1 MTAENPLV
9 RQILEGGS
17 PELRLLA
24 AQGILPLAAE
34 DLIPL
39 QVQLA
44 ADSDPMIAAYAQE
57 ALQSVDARLAAAYL
71 TAEAPPEVLSWFARS
86 HADATLIETVIRRR
100 DVPLDLLEEIAATLG
115 PELQEVLLLRQDA
128 IVDRPAILDRLEVNE
143 RLSVFSRRRIAEYRQ
158 HLLPRD
164 LSMVEVKAEFDAAT
178 IAVAEL
184 DADDLAEIERVRAE
198 VAPTGEVDDRTGLSE
213 AQIRSLPVPVRIKL
227 CRGAS
232 RALRQILIRD
242 SNRLVS
248 LGVLA
253 NAAFSEDE
261 VEQVAANR
269 SMDEEVLAV
278 IARRR
283 EWVSRYGVCKAL
295 VQNPRTPVGLSVRL
309 VTRLSVRDLKMLRR
323 DKNVPEPVRSA
334 AERLY
339 RIKSV

>member
-9 RQILEGGS
+9 RQILEGGA

-24 AQGILPLAAE
+24 AQGILPLPPE
-34 DLIPL
+34 ELIPL
-39 QVQLA
+39 QVHLA
-44 ADSDPMIAAYAQE
+44 TDDDPMTAQYARE
-57 ALQSVDARLAAAYL
+57 ALQGVEVRLAAAYL
-71 TAEAPPEVLSWFARS
+71 TADAPPEVLGWFART
-86 HADATLIETVIRRR
+86 HADPTLVETVIRRR
-100 DVPLDLLEEIAATLG
+100 DVPLDLLEEIAGALG
-115 PELQEVLLLRQDA
+115 PDLQEILLLRQDA
-128 IVDRPAILDRLEVNE
+128 IVDRPAILDRLEANAH
-143 RLSVFSRRRIAEYRQ
+143 LSVFARRRIAEYRQ

-164 LSMVEVKAEFDAAT
+164 LSMVEVKSDIDPAT
-178 IAVAEL
+178 VAVAEL
-184 DADDLAEIERVRAE
+184 DSDDIAEIERVRAE
-198 VAPTGEVDDRTGLSE
+198 VAPGGEVDDRTGLSE

-261 VEQVAANR
+261 IEQVAANR
-269 SMDEEVLAV
+269 SMDEEVLAT

-283 EWVSRYGVCKAL
+283 EWVSRYGVCKSL

-309 VTRLSVRDLKMLRR
+309 VARLSVRDLKALRR

>member
-1 MTAENPLV
+1 MTDTNSLV
-9 RQILEGGS
+9 RQVLEGGA

-34 DLIPL
+34 ELIPL
-39 QVQLA
+39 QVTLSSDA
-44 ADSDPMIAAYAQE
+44 DPMTAQYARE
-57 ALQSVDARLAAAYL
+57 ALQAADARLAGAYL
-71 TAEAPPEVLSWFARS
+71 AADAPAEVLRWFALE
-86 HADATLIETVIRRR
+86 HADPALVETVLRRR
-100 DVPLDLLEEIAATLG
+100 DVPLDLLEEVAGSLG

-128 IVDRPAILDRLEVNE
+128 IVDRPAILDRLESNE
-143 RLSVFSRRRIAEYRQ
+143 RLSSFARRRISEYRQ

-164 LSMVEVKAEFDAAT
+164 LVVEPEPSAFDAAT

-184 DADDLAEIERVRAE
+184 DDADLAEIERVRAE
-198 VAPTGEVDDRTGLSE
+198 VAPAGEVDDRTGLSE

-309 VTRLSVRDLKMLRR
+309 VSRLSVRDLKTLRR
-323 DKNVPEPVRSA
+323 DKNVPDPVRSA
-334 AERLY
+334 ADRLY

>member
-1 MTAENPLV
+1 MTVENSLV
-9 RQILEGGS
+9 RQVLEGTA

-24 AQGILPLAAE
+24 AQGILPLAPE
-34 DLIPL
+34 ELIPL
-39 QVQLA
+39 QVTLA
-44 ADSDPMIAAYAQE
+44 ADEDPMVADYARE
-57 ALQSVDARLAAAYL
+57 ALLAADARLVVAYL
-71 TAEAPPEVLSWFARS
+71 AGEAPPEVLRWFALG
-86 HADATLIETVIRRR
+86 HPDPTLVEAVLRRR
-100 DVPLDLLEEIAATLG
+100 NVPLDLLEEVAGSLG

-128 IVDRPAILDRLEVNE
+128 IVDRPAILDRLEANE
-143 RLSVFSRRRIAEYRQ
+143 RLSSFARRRISEYRQ

-164 LSMVEVKAEFDAAT
+164 VAIEPASSDFDAAT

-184 DADDLAEIERVRAE
+184 DAADLAEIERVRTE
-198 VAPTGEVDDRTGLSE
+198 IAPTGEVDQRTGLSE

-309 VTRLSVRDLKMLRR
+309 VARLSVRDLKNLRR
-323 DKNVPEPVRSA
+323 DKNIPEPVRSA
-334 AERLY
+334 ADRLY

>member
-1 MTAENPLV
+1 MTETNPLV
-9 RQILEGGS
+9 RQILEGGA

-24 AQGILPLAAE
+24 AQGILPLPADE
-34 DLIPL
+34 LIPL
-39 QVQLA
+39 QVILTSDA
-44 ADSDPMIAAYAQE
+44 DPMVAQYARE
-57 ALQSVDARLAAAYL
+57 ALQAVDARLASAFLA
-71 TAEAPPEVLSWFARS
+71 AEAPPEVLRWFAHA
-86 HADATLIETVIRRR
+86 HADPSLVETVLRRR
-100 DVPLDLLEEIAATLG
+100 DVPLDLLEEVAGSLG

-128 IVDRPAILDRLEVNE
+128 IVDRPAILDRLEANE
-143 RLSVFSRRRIAEYRQ
+143 RLSSFARRRIAEYRQ
-158 HLLPRD
+158 HLLPRE
-164 LSMVEVKAEFDAAT
+164 LSAEPEQSTFDAAT
-178 IAVAEL
+178 IRVAEL
-184 DADDLAEIERVRAE
+184 DAADLEAIERVRAE

-261 VEQVAANR
+261 VEQVASNR
-269 SMDEEVLAV
+269 SMDEEVLGT

-283 EWVSRYGVCKAL
+283 EWISRYGVCKAL
-295 VQNPRTPVGLSVRL
+295 VQNPRTPVGISVRL
-309 VTRLSVRDLKMLRR
+309 VARLSVRDLKTLRR

-334 AERLY
+334 ADRLY